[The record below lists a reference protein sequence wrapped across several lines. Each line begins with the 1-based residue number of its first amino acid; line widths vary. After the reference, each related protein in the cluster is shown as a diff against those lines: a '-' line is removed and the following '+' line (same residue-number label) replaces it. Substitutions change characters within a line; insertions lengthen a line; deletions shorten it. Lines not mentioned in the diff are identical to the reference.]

1 MSEEIWNDIP
11 VANGYQASNL
21 GRIKSKK
28 TGRVCMQQVNP
39 NGYYQIVLFMGNKRN
54 KTFKVHRLIAEAF
67 LKNPNNYKTVNHING
82 DKLDNRPCNL
92 EWCSQAYNLRHAYR
106 TGLKNNNH
114 LNKKII
120 QYDLDNNLIKVWN
133 SQKEIIDTLGYTQSV
148 ISYCCRGKT
157 KSAYGY
163 KWKYFEGKSDE

>member
-1 MSEEIWNDIP
+1 
-11 VANGYQASNL
+11 
-21 GRIKSKK
+21 
-28 TGRVCMQQVNP
+28 
-39 NGYYQIVLFMGNKRN
+39 LFI
-54 KTFKVHRLIAEAF
+54 F
-67 LKNPNNYKTVNHING
+67 
-82 DKLDNRPCNL
+82 
-92 EWCSQAYNLRHAYR
+92 YNLRHAYR

-120 QYDLDNNLIKVWN
+120 QYDLDDNLIKVWN

-148 ISYCCRGKT
+148 ISNCCIGKI